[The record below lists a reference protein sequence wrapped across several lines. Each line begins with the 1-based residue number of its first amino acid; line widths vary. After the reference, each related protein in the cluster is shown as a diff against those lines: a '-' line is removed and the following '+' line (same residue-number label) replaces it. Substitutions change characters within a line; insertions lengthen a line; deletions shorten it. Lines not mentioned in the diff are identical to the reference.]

1 MSALSSAVPLGNDDA
16 LFARAQA
23 GDDSAWEELF
33 RKCYPKV
40 IRVVR
45 RKMNRPMRS
54 VYDSTDFVSD
64 AMKSLAA
71 NAGKLDFPSF
81 DSLLAFLMQVA
92 ESKVVDEHR
101 KEHSQKRDVTR
112 KVALRPSDDGSRGS
126 GAFAS
131 DDPTASQI
139 AVASEEHQRLLAGRT
154 EPEREAIELRHQGF
168 SPSEIAQRTGWNL
181 RKVQRFFQHLRES
194 YLPAR
199 GRPHG
204 QEHGAD
210 LDESDEAGPS
220 LMYRS

>member
-1 MSALSSAVPLGNDDA
+1 MSAHSSAVPLGNDDA

-45 RKMNRPMRS
+45 RKMNRPLRS

-71 NAGKLDFPSF
+71 NAGKLTFPSF

-112 KVALRPSDDGSRGS
+112 KVALGLVDGKS
-126 GAFAS
+126 GRSAAFAS

-139 AVASEEHQRLLAGRT
+139 AVASEERERLLAGRT
-154 EPEREAIELRHQGF
+154 EPEREAIELKQQGF

-181 RKVQRFFQHLRES
+181 RKVQRFFQNLRES
-194 YLPAR
+194 YTSAR
-199 GRPHG
+199 ARPLRRA
-204 QEHGAD
+204 QAAN
-210 LDESDEAGPS
+210 LDVETKPVA
-220 LMYRS
+220 